1 MNSMHRNCKNEY
13 CLIHRFSTLAFRRS
27 IAGSCAIDQKIF
39 GKTCDREYEIGEK
52 EASLSEL
59 IEFVTNN
66 YRHYCWPAK
75 VKMIKLNVALRK
87 MIFIENMY
95 CSKCNC
101 TLVKI
106 K

>member
-27 IAGSCAIDQKIF
+27 IASSCAIDQKIF

-66 YRHYCWPAK
+66 YR
-75 VKMIKLNVALRK
+75 ALLLASK
-87 MIFIENMY
+87 SENEQMKP
-95 CSKCNC
+95 CAEKICFDKNDRHKKCHC
-101 TLVKI
+101 TLGISV
-106 K
+106 